1 MKPLTIPTNRGRCV
15 CILLTSFALVA
26 LAGCW
31 SRQQPSKLSS
41 GDARQASDARAVQS
55 IGSRAWYD
63 PSEQEYRAPSVP
75 ADQDHPLRRS
85 GTLSGPTP
93 AAAPT
98 ANRRGWFNWP
108 SGDAIAYT
116 VLITLGLAL
125 LTVAIMLGLASMRN
139 WRALD
144 RSSNEFKEID
154 FDPSRVADL
163 PFEAQAEMQDP
174 LAYARHLIGLGKYD
188 EAMLFLYGY
197 MLLALDQAGK
207 LVLHRGKTNRMY
219 LHELAGERALRNLLV
234 PAMLAFEDVF
244 FGRHSLEPQR
254 FLKIWGQ
261 LEQFHRELAPAIAQ
275 QPARAS
281 EALVP

>member
-1 MKPLTIPTNRGRCV
+1 MKPLIIPIYRGPCV
-15 CILLTSFALVA
+15 GMLLTSIAFLALT
-26 LAGCW
+26 GCW
-31 SRQQPSKLSS
+31 SGQQPSNPSS
-41 GDARQASDARAVQS
+41 GDTRQASDARAMQS

-63 PSEQEYRAPSVP
+63 PSDKEYRVPKVP
-75 ADQDHPLRRS
+75 ADQDHPLRRG
-85 GTLSGPTP
+85 GTLDGPNP
-93 AAAPT
+93 AATPT
-98 ANRRGWFNWP
+98 ANRRGWINWP

-139 WRALD
+139 WRALE
-144 RSSNEFKEID
+144 RSSNKFKEID
-154 FDPSRVADL
+154 IDPSRVADL

-174 LAYARHLIGLGKYD
+174 LAYARHLIGQGKYD

-261 LEQFHRELAPAIAQ
+261 LEQFHRELSPAIAQ